1 MRATSTER
9 AMPTSPYTN
18 GIMPSFGVTVPP
30 GDAVNTTDAQ
40 IQGGLQPTFFA
51 DGCRFYV
58 EAASVNGLI
67 SEILNAVNCAGLEY
81 NPNRLDNLCLAL
93 TEMTQLDPDTVAQA
107 ICGDA
112 TARETLTTCL
122 LQTLTG
128 DDFVAKIC
136 GDTSARQDLS
146 ACLISGQVGNQLDQ
160 GTDGRLYVPAPASQ
174 TIDTLTEWRIRVG
187 LGEVYMVNT
196 SFGGT
201 QQPPPGIP
209 SDPTQPVFI
218 VLETGRLGDY
228 NQGKLDTEA
237 VSGSGST
244 VVATARI
251 SLPSSPMFNNTIHL
265 INTERA
271 ILRPGLQGV
280 LQFDALQGHGHTA
293 AGPAT
298 NFYGLQDNNEGNRSF
313 VGGGEPTGYS
323 MAVLP
328 IGEAGAPDTLSGYET
343 VRVAQ
348 ETRMK
353 NLGVQAFMRI
363 R

>member
-1 MRATSTER
+1 
-9 AMPTSPYTN
+9 MPTSPYTN

-58 EAASVNGLI
+58 EAAAVNGLI
-67 SEILNAVNCAGLEY
+67 SEILNAVNCAGLAY

-93 TEMTQLDPDTVAQA
+93 QAMTQLDADTVANA

-112 TARETLTTCL
+112 TARATLSACL
-122 LQTLTG
+122 LQTMTG

-136 GDTSARQDLS
+136 GDESARSDLS
-146 ACLISGQVGNQLDQ
+146 ACLISGQGGNRLAQ
-160 GTDGRLYVPAPASQ
+160 GTDGRLFVPPLPAAG
-174 TIDTLTEWRIRVG
+174 IDPLVEWRIRVG

-196 SFGGT
+196 SLGGT

-209 SDPTQPVFI
+209 ADPELPVFI
-218 VLETGRLGDY
+218 VLETGRMGAGDY
-228 NQGKLDTEA
+228 NAGKIDTET
-237 VSGSGST
+237 VSGGGST
-244 VVATARI
+244 LTATARI
-251 SLPSSPMFNNTIHL
+251 SLPTSPMVNDVIHL
-265 INTERA
+265 LNTERA
-271 ILRPGLQGV
+271 ILRPGSQGT
-280 LQFDALQGHGHTA
+280 LQFDAIQGHAHTA
-293 AGPAT
+293 SGAGT
-298 NFYGLQDNNEGNRSF
+298 NYYGLQDNTEGNRSF

-323 MAVLP
+323 MQVLP
-328 IGEAGAPDTLSGYET
+328 IGAAGAPANLAGYEP

-353 NLGVQAFMRI
+353 NLGTQAFMRI